1 MGWGKIVL
9 LHAKKLRL
17 LCPKSV
23 DSMESSLRCISLH
36 NPPHFHTRYN
46 EYRAIIDIET
56 GNVVGEMPKRALKL
70 VLEWLE
76 LHKNE
81 LMENWRKMENG
92 ESLATINPLD

>member
-1 MGWGKIVL
+1 MQYFCRHYEQDF
-9 LHAKKLRL
+9 LHPYFGLQTELQRVVGN
-17 LCPKSV
+17 CQT
-23 DSMESSLRCISLH
+23 H
-36 NPPHFHTRYN
+36 NPPHFHARYN